1 VEEESVKQLFR
12 RFALDECGPKEALEV
27 IEILQNQEAINWF
40 GEMMDQ
46 MQETGIDEEDHVTEQ
61 FVHQCYYALE
71 SELAPPVYHGK
82 FQRLWWSSMR
92 GIAASVA
99 VFLVLTAVTI
109 YFFTQ
114 NRTVT
119 QKTGFG
125 EIKNLTLPD
134 GSTVVLHGN
143 SMITYPNNWKK
154 ARKVSLQ
161 GEAYFSVT
169 KTADSK
175 PFTVEMTNAGEI
187 EVLGTEFNVNHRK
200 ENSKVVLRSGVIR
213 LKLRARADKK
223 DLLMHPGELVE
234 FSSGRLTTKKVNP
247 AVYDTWTSRKL
258 VFDNTSLKEIAIMLK
273 ENYNLNVQV
282 NDAALLNK
290 KISGTAPITDL
301 SQFLNALSGS
311 FNLKITRD
319 QHRVIIEEAP

>member
-61 FVHQCYYALE
+61 SVHQCYYALE

-114 NRTVT
+114 NRTIT
-119 QKTGFG
+119 QKTGF
-125 EIKNLTLPD
+125 
-134 GSTVVLHGN
+134 
-143 SMITYPNNWKK
+143 
-154 ARKVSLQ
+154 
-161 GEAYFSVT
+161 
-169 KTADSK
+169 
-175 PFTVEMTNAGEI
+175 
-187 EVLGTEFNVNHRK
+187 
-200 ENSKVVLRSGVIR
+200 
-213 LKLRARADKK
+213 
-223 DLLMHPGELVE
+223 
-234 FSSGRLTTKKVNP
+234 
-247 AVYDTWTSRKL
+247 
-258 VFDNTSLKEIAIMLK
+258 
-273 ENYNLNVQV
+273 
-282 NDAALLNK
+282 
-290 KISGTAPITDL
+290 
-301 SQFLNALSGS
+301 
-311 FNLKITRD
+311 
-319 QHRVIIEEAP
+319 